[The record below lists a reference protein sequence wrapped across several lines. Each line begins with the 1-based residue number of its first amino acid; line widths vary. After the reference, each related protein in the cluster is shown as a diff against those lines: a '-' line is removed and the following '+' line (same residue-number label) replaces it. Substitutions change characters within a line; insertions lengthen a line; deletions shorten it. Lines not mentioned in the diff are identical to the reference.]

1 MQTTITEAMQSIH
14 GRGFGPQGRVGMRAE
29 ELRTDSKDGDNIN
42 AGRAKEAGRREEG
55 VGRQADGRS

>member
-1 MQTTITEAMQSIH
+1 MA
-14 GRGFGPQGRVGMRAE
+14 GDLDLRRAE